1 MRCTTQ
7 ANVLWG
13 VKNAELWLELS
24 ESILR
29 WLQVAMVKAP
39 AEEVRKQDSPKP
51 EKDGPDSSPPKKK
64 RRRFQAKKSPVKRK
78 KKGPKK
84 NEETDE
90 QEIAEPQIEEN
101 ELDEGT
107 EDDQAAEDCETFE
120 SQDGS

>member
-90 QEIAEPQIEEN
+90 QEIAEPLEEIEE
-101 ELDEGT
+101 DEGI
-107 EDDQAAEDCETFE
+107 EDDQAAEASETL
-120 SQDGS
+120 

>member
-24 ESILR
+24 EPILR

-90 QEIAEPQIEEN
+90 QEIAEPLEEIEE
-101 ELDEGT
+101 DEGI
-107 EDDQAAEDCETFE
+107 EDDQAAEASETCE

>member
-64 RRRFQAKKSPVKRK
+64 RRFQAKKSPVKRK

-90 QEIAEPQIEEN
+90 QEIAEPQIEEK
-101 ELDEGT
+101 EEDEGT